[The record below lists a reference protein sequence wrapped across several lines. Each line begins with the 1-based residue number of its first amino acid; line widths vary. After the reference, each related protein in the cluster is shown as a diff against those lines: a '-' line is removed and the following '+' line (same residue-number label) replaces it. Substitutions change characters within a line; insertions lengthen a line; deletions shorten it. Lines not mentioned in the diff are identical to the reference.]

1 MNSLLKGAALGVIL
15 LLLAQFIIA
24 QTNLLTP
31 RPNLKKEY
39 DLNAQYI
46 PATPTTVI
54 DQDFWVS
61 GLVLTSTT
69 TSDVQCSIADLQGS
83 PIPLIPNTVDGAI
96 ASGAVYSFTFD
107 KAKMVGGVRWSCG
120 TGGVIAARLS
130 GFIR

>member
-1 MNSLLKGAALGVIL
+1 MRKLSALIAIVFVVVL
-15 LLLAQFIIA
+15 FAQV
-24 QTNLLTP
+24 NLLTS

-39 DLNAQYI
+39 DLDAQFI

-61 GLVLTSTT
+61 GLVLTSNT